1 MNTPASPVPDET
13 RSPVEALTEQR
24 RLLQQWL
31 ARLDEVRSDTPGRVA
46 ERVRADYVERL
57 RAVTEEL
64 GAHRDA
70 LEEELG
76 ARRAELET
84 AEEHRLRAVD
94 ELEEGRLRHLIGE
107 LPEEEWS
114 ARRPELEEAVA
125 AAEAEVERL
134 RGEAERL
141 DALLAETA
149 GGEAPAPPEAAA
161 VEEAPSAEVPPA
173 AAAPFAEAPTGED
186 TLPEYVP
193 PAAPQPAEAEAEL
206 VEVDL
211 SWLEEIE
218 TTALP
223 EATPEEAA
231 GAGEDDLAFLEE
243 LDRAIASTTPEG
255 EHPAPPAADG
265 DRTLD
270 ADRAGMLL
278 CKECGAINDPQA
290 WYCEVCGSEL

>member
-1 MNTPASPVPDET
+1 MNTPTSPVPEET

-24 RLLQQWL
+24 KLLQQWL
-31 ARLDEVRSDTPGRVA
+31 ARLDEVRSDAPGRVA

-70 LEEELG
+70 LEEELR
-76 ARRAELET
+76 ARRAELEE

-94 ELEEGRLRHLIGE
+94 ELEEARLRHLIGE

-114 ARRPELEEAVA
+114 ARRPELEEEEA
-125 AAEAEVERL
+125 AAEEEVERL

-149 GGEAPAPPEAAA
+149 GGEAPAPAGAPAA
-161 VEEAPSAEVPPA
+161 EEAPSAEVPPA
-173 AAAPFAEAPTGED
+173 AAAPFAEASTGEE

-193 PAAPQPAEAEAEL
+193 PAAPQPAEAEV

-223 EATPEEAA
+223 EGTPGEAA

-243 LDRAIASTTPEG
+243 LDRAIASTPEG
-255 EHPAPPAADG
+255 ERPAPPAADG